1 MAGNVAGYLKFD
13 PLLAAAIILAA
24 TLVLGR
30 LVDLVRAL
38 RERAKVKAREAQ
50 AEKVENVSADHEA
63 TEAQPLN
70 DPAS

>member
-1 MAGNVAGYLKFD
+1 MTGNVAGYLRFD

-38 RERAKVKAREAQ
+38 RERAKVKARETQ
-50 AEKVENVSADHEA
+50 VEKVERVSADDEA
-63 TEAQPLN
+63 TESQALN